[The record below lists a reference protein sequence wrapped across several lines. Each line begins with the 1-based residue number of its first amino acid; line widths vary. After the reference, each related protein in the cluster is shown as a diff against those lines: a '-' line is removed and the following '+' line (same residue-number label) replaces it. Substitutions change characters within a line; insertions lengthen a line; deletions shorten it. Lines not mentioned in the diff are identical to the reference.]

1 MTTAIS
7 SRCHGEVDRWRLRR
21 SSRANSG
28 PTQSSPRWART
39 NARFRCQAMSTVAQ
53 SSTRSEPSRR
63 RSSTS
68 NTHETTWSTKSW
80 RRKFAARDSGRDAPR
95 KVGSTAKPPVETD
108 SLRTGYGNVALFLT
122 LGNHVG
128 LRRLP
133 GGGRSRA
140 KPVSTGLNSLLSRED
155 AGNFA
160 DFGQF
165 GQCGRR
171 NPLFRRNKSCEFP
184 ATLSREFSHPI
195 RWLAGISNRQAGN
208 FRARKSVTSVRSRNR
223 FLPLLARNTC
233 QINGFHRR
241 RVL

>member
-122 LGNHVG
+122 LGNHLG

-133 GGGRSRA
+133 GGAEGNRTPDLCSAIAALSHLSYSPVRA
-140 KPVSTGLNSLLSRED
+140 AVYVRVRCLSTTSAWRFGGVST
-155 AGNFA
+155 
-160 DFGQF
+160 
-165 GQCGRR
+165 
-171 NPLFRRNKSCEFP
+171 
-184 ATLSREFSHPI
+184 
-195 RWLAGISNRQAGN
+195 
-208 FRARKSVTSVRSRNR
+208 
-223 FLPLLARNTC
+223 
-233 QINGFHRR
+233 
-241 RVL
+241 